1 MSASDRPDARLA
13 YQTRVNGQAVEF
25 WLTGQ
30 SLLGGQMEFEQFQ
43 EAERRFLAG
52 GRVTW

>member
-1 MSASDRPDARLA
+1 M
-13 YQTRVNGQAVEF
+13 NGQAVEL

-30 SLLGGQMEFEQFQ
+30 SLLGGQTEFEESQ

-52 GRVTW
+52 GRMEW